1 MRRTALAALCLTAV
15 TSLAVTG
22 CQGDD
27 KTEGK
32 SKDKPSAGQSDQSS
46 SSSKPKEPFAG
57 LTGGEIADRAVK
69 ATFDADSFRMK
80 GDIPD
85 DASGSTITMDMALDR
100 KGDCAG
106 NMSIGGEGQADLIKT
121 GDTLYM
127 KYDED
132 FLRAQSEGA
141 PEAEVDATVSMLADK
156 WTKMSAKGSDAKD
169 FADFCDMD
177 TVFGDADDAGSDAT
191 RGKTATVD
199 GTPAITLYEKDGK
212 ESFTFYVAT
221 EGEPY
226 VLRLVSTT
234 PSDEGSLTFSDF
246 DEPVPADKPTG
257 DILDL
262 DALGG

>member
-1 MRRTALAALCLTAV
+1 MRRTAFAALCLTAV
-15 TSLAVTG
+15 ASLAVTG
-22 CQGDD
+22 CQGED
-27 KTEGK
+27 KAEGK
-32 SKDKPSAGQSDQSS
+32 AKDKPGAGQSDRSAPAD
-46 SSSKPKEPFAG
+46 KPKEPFAG

-85 DASGSTITMDMALDR
+85 EESGGTITMDMALDR

-106 NMSIGGEGQADLIKT
+106 NMSIGGEGRADLIKT

-141 PEAEVDATVSMLADK
+141 PEAEVDATVTLLAGK
-156 WTKMSAKGSDAKD
+156 WTKMSAKGSDAKA

-177 TVFGDADDAGSDAT
+177 TVLGGATDAESDAT
-191 RGKTATVD
+191 RGKTTTVD

-212 ESFTFYVAT
+212 ESFTLYVAT

-234 PSDEGSLTFSDF
+234 PSDEGSLTFSDY

-257 DILDL
+257 EILDL
-262 DALGG
+262 DALGA